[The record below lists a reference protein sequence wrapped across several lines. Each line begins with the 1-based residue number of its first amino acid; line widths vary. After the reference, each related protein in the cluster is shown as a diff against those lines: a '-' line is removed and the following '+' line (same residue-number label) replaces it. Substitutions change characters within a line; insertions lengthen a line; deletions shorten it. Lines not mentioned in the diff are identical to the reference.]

1 MLCLVP
7 CRQRWQEDDFSL
19 CYINKNKGLFKLGVD
34 TNKIKTELLFGVFVY
49 FDGGSRG

>member
-1 MLCLVP
+1 LVP

-19 CYINKNKGLFKLGVD
+19 CYINENKGLFKLGVD